1 MSKFTI
7 SRRWHWP
14 LFLALAAA
22 MLASGQD
29 DKQHQSSQAQPVG
42 LEAQDAPAAAVPSEP
57 LTHPRG
63 AVGMVMSEDQMVYS
77 VATIGPDG
85 KVQVECIT
93 GKKNAEEK
101 VLADSRKELSDER

>member
-29 DKQHQSSQAQPVG
+29 NKQHQSSQAQPVG
-42 LEAQDAPAAAVPSEP
+42 LEAQDAPAAVPSEP
-57 LTHPRG
+57 LTPPSG
-63 AVGMVMSEDQMVYS
+63 AVGVAMSEDQMVVS
-77 VATIGPDG
+77 VATIGADG